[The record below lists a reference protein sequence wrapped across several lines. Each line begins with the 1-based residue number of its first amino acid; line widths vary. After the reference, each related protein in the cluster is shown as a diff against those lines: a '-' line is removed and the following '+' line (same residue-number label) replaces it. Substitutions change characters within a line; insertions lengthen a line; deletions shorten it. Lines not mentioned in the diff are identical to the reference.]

1 MLVLLKVRPA
11 NSPARERASGMMIRA
26 RLVGGGR
33 VVASMLGLAAALSGL
48 AVIGPAGCTGSS
60 IGARMG
66 MSVGS
71 IRVNNKTDRLVRVE
85 LVNLGRDN
93 SIKTYSTQILA
104 MDASFEHGAGKEQR
118 LPGMRARFSLQD
130 AGTGDDNINVVQ
142 LGVPEDGVREYD
154 LRLINGRLTAREI
167 GIEAGRRR

>member
-1 MLVLLKVRPA
+1 MGAVLA
-11 NSPARERASGMMIRA
+11 
-26 RLVGGGR
+26 
-33 VVASMLGLAAALSGL
+33 LGLGGAVGL
-48 AVIGPAGCTGSS
+48 GGLGACTGSS

-66 MSVGS
+66 LSVGS
-71 IRVNNKTDRLVRVE
+71 IRVNNKTDRLIRVE
-85 LVNLGRDN
+85 LVNVGRDN
-93 SIKTYSTQILA
+93 TPKTYSTQILA

-130 AGTGDDNINVVQ
+130 AGAGDDNINVVQ

-154 LRLINGRLTAREI
+154 LRLVNGRLTAREI